1 MKYKKGLAKRL
12 MALFLACVMIISLG
26 NGFSMQ
32 AAAQMPQ
39 LETSQPE
46 QTDAME
52 QTGAAVTEAQAE
64 TTAPETSSESTGGAS
79 NVLGIE
85 SSAETQAS
93 AETETETESE
103 ETAFMSLDDTSSSF
117 VIEGSVNTVQNLS
130 ASVLSGESFDYIIGD
145 RKSVV

>member
-79 NVLGIE
+79 NVLGTE

-130 ASVLSGESFDYIIGD
+130 EIGRASCRERVSI
-145 RKSVV
+145 RV